1 MNGNAT
7 VSPRTMRGL
16 TLSVVLAVV
25 GYFAF
30 TLWGGWGEVRASL
43 SQVGGQELLWL
54 LLLSLV
60 NYLLRFVRWRKFL
73 RILGY
78 PLPQWT
84 NLRIY
89 LSGFALT
96 TTPGKAGEAL
106 RSVLLKPLGVAY
118 PHSLAAL
125 LAERL
130 GDLMAVL
137 LLACVGLYAYEPA
150 RPVVAILA
158 LCFVFGLWLLQQHEL
173 LGRIEQ
179 WLKSRFHQRVAH
191 LISGFIDILR
201 HSGGLLSL
209 PLLGYSLWLG
219 VIAWGAE
226 GLAFYYLLQVM
237 GADVSLTA
245 AIFIY
250 AFSMLIGAI
259 SFLPGGLGGAEV
271 TMTALLVLNGMDSA
285 AAVAATLL
293 IRLTTLWFA
302 VVLGLLAMVS
312 ARWAASTEIGH

>member
-1 MNGNAT
+1 MSEVPAI
-7 VSPRTMRGL
+7 SPRAMRGL
-16 TLSVVLAVV
+16 SLSVVFAVV
-25 GYFAF
+25 CYFVF
-30 TLWGGWGEVRASL
+30 SLWGGWEEIRDSL
-43 SQVGGQELLWL
+43 AKVTLLDLSLL

-73 RILGY
+73 RLQGHQV
-78 PLPQWT
+78 PELA

-89 LSGFALT
+89 VSGFALT

-106 RSVLLKPLGVAY
+106 RSLLLKPYGVSY
-118 PHSLAAL
+118 PHSLAVL

-130 GDLMAVL
+130 GDLMSVL

-150 RPVVAILA
+150 RPVVAVMA
-158 LCFVFGLWLLQQHEL
+158 LLFIFGLWLLQQHVL

-179 WLKSRFHQRVAH
+179 WLTRRFHQRVAH
-191 LISGFIDILR
+191 LISGFIDTLR
-201 HSGGLLSL
+201 HSRGLLSL

-219 VIAWGAE
+219 IIAWGAE

-237 GADVSLTA
+237 GFEITLVTA
-245 AIFIY
+245 MFIY

-271 TMTALLVLNGMDSA
+271 TMTALLMLNGVDNG

-302 VVLGLLAMVS
+302 VVLGLLAMLPGRRALS
-312 ARWAASTEIGH
+312 GGDS

>member
-1 MNGNAT
+1 
-7 VSPRTMRGL
+7 MRGL
-16 TLSVVLAVV
+16 SLSVILAVV

-30 TLWGGWGEVRASL
+30 SLWGGWEEVRESL
-43 SQVGGQELLWL
+43 SQVSWLDLLLL
-54 LLLSLV
+54 LLLSLL
-60 NYLLRFVRWRKFL
+60 NYLLRFVRWAKFL
-73 RILGY
+73 RLQGY
-78 PLPQWT
+78 SVPGVA

-106 RSVLLKPLGVAY
+106 RSVLLKPFGVSY

-150 RPVVAILA
+150 RPVVAVMVVG
-158 LCFVFGLWLLQQHEL
+158 FVFGLWLLQQDAL
-173 LGRIEQ
+173 LGRMEQ
-179 WLKSRFHQRVAH
+179 WLTRRFHQRLAH
-191 LISGFIDILR
+191 LISGFIDTLR

-226 GLAFYYLLQVM
+226 GIAFYYLLQVM
-237 GADVSLTA
+237 GADVSFTA

-271 TMTALLVLNGMDSA
+271 TMTALLVLNGMDNA

-302 VVLGLLAMVS
+302 VVLGLLAMLPGRGRS
-312 ARWAASTEIGH
+312 AVGDNH

>member
-1 MNGNAT
+1 
-7 VSPRTMRGL
+7 MRGL
-16 TLSVVLAVV
+16 SLSVVLAVV

-30 TLWGGWGEVRASL
+30 TLWGGWEEVRDSL
-43 SQVGGQELLWL
+43 AQVGWLDLLWL

-60 NYLLRFVRWRKFL
+60 NYLLRFVRWRTFL
-73 RILGY
+73 QRLDY
-78 PLPQWT
+78 VLPDWS

-89 LSGFALT
+89 ISGFALT

-150 RPVVAILA
+150 RPVVAVMA
-158 LCFVFGLWLLQQHEL
+158 LGFIFGLWLLQQDTL
-173 LGRIEQ
+173 LGRVEE
-179 WLKSRFHQRVAH
+179 WLKRRFRQRLAH
-191 LISGFIDILR
+191 LISGFIDTLR

-209 PLLGYSLWLG
+209 PLLGYSLGLG
-219 VIAWGAE
+219 IVAWGAE
-226 GLAFYYLLQVM
+226 GIAFYYLLQVM

-271 TMTALLVLNGMDSA
+271 TMTALLMLNGMDNA
-285 AAVAATLL
+285 AAVAATLV

-302 VVLGLLAMVS
+302 VVLGLLAMLPG
-312 ARWAASTEIGH
+312 RGR

>member
-1 MNGNAT
+1 MSEAPV
-7 VSPRTMRGL
+7 VSPRGMRGL
-16 TLSVVLAVV
+16 TLSVLFAVV
-25 GYFAF
+25 CYFAF
-30 TLWGGWGEVRASL
+30 SLWGGWDEVRTSL
-43 SQVGGQELLWL
+43 LQVSMVDL
-54 LLLSLV
+54 LLLLFLSLV

-73 RILGY
+73 RLQGY
-78 PLPQWT
+78 AVPDLA

-89 LSGFALT
+89 FSGFALT

-106 RSVLLKPLGVAY
+106 RSLLLKPFGVSY
-118 PHSLAAL
+118 PHSLAVL

-130 GDLMAVL
+130 GDLMSVL
-137 LLACVGLYAYEPA
+137 LLACIGLYGYEPA
-150 RPVVAILA
+150 RPVVAVMAVI
-158 LCFVFGLWLLQQHEL
+158 FIFGVWLLQQDAL

-179 WLKSRFHQRVAH
+179 WLMQRLKQRVAH
-191 LISGFIDILR
+191 LISGFIDTLR

-219 VIAWGAE
+219 IIAWGAE

-237 GADVSLTA
+237 GSDIGLVVAL
-245 AIFIY
+245 FIY

-271 TMTALLVLNGMDSA
+271 TMTALLMLNGMDNG

-302 VVLGLLAMVS
+302 VVLGLLAMLPGRR
-312 ARWAASTEIGH
+312 ALPTGT

>member
-1 MNGNAT
+1 
-7 VSPRTMRGL
+7 MRGL
-16 TLSVVLAVV
+16 TLSVLFAVI

-30 TLWGGWGEVRASL
+30 TLWGGWEEVRDSL
-43 SQVGGQELLWL
+43 SQVGWADLALL
-54 LLLSLV
+54 LLLSLI
-60 NYLLRFVRWRKFL
+60 NYLLRFVRWRKYL
-73 RILGY
+73 RLQGY
-78 PLPQWT
+78 RLSEMT

-106 RSVLLKPLGVAY
+106 RSVLLKPLGVSY

-150 RPVVAILA
+150 RPVVVIMA
-158 LCFVFGLWLLQQHEL
+158 LGFAFGVWLLQQHTV
-173 LGRIEQ
+173 LGQIEQ
-179 WLKSRFHQRVAH
+179 WLNRRFKQRAAH
-191 LISGFIDILR
+191 LISGFIDTML
-201 HSGGLLSL
+201 HSGRLLSL
-209 PLLGYSLWLG
+209 PLLGYSLGLG

-226 GLAFYYLLQVM
+226 GIAFYYLLQVM
-237 GADVSLTA
+237 GADVALTT

-271 TMTALLVLNGMDSA
+271 TMTALLVLNGMDNA

-302 VVLGLLAMVS
+302 VVLGLLAMMAGRGKAEERVTR
-312 ARWAASTEIGH
+312 A

>member
-1 MNGNAT
+1 
-7 VSPRTMRGL
+7 MRGL
-16 TLSVVLAVV
+16 SLSVVLAVI

-30 TLWGGWGEVRASL
+30 SLWGGWDEVRASL
-43 SQVGGQELLWL
+43 AQVGVLELLWL

-78 PLPQWT
+78 SLPEWT

-106 RSVLLKPLGVAY
+106 RSVLLKPFNVAY

-179 WLKSRFHQRVAH
+179 WLKCRFHQRVAH
-191 LISGFIDILR
+191 IISGFIDTLR

-271 TMTALLVLNGMDSA
+271 TMTALLMLSGMDNA

-302 VVLGLLAMVS
+302 VLLGLLAMLS
-312 ARWAASTEIGH
+312 ARWTASTEVRH

>member
-1 MNGNAT
+1 MTDASV
-7 VSPRTMRGL
+7 VSPRAMRGL
-16 TLSVVLAVV
+16 TLSVLLAVV
-25 GYFAF
+25 GYFVF
-30 TLWGGWGEVRASL
+30 SLWGGWHEVRASL
-43 SQVGGQELLWL
+43 AQVGWLDLLWL

-73 RILGY
+73 RLLGY
-78 PLPQWT
+78 VLPELS

-118 PHSLAAL
+118 SHSLAAL
-125 LAERL
+125 LTERV

-137 LLACVGLYAYEPA
+137 LLACVGLFAYEPA
-150 RPVVAILA
+150 RPVVAVMAVVFL
-158 LCFVFGLWLLQQHEL
+158 FGLWLLQQDAL

-179 WLKSRFHQRVAH
+179 WLKRRFHQRLAH
-191 LISGFIDILR
+191 LISGFIDTLR

-209 PLLGYSLWLG
+209 PLLLYSLGLG
-219 VIAWGAE
+219 VVAWGAE
-226 GLAFYYLLQVM
+226 GIAFYYLLQVM
-237 GADVSLTA
+237 GADVSLTM

-250 AFSMLIGAI
+250 AFAMLVGAI

-271 TMTALLVLNGMDSA
+271 TMTALLLLSGMDNA
-285 AAVAATLL
+285 TAVAATLL

-302 VVLGLLAMVS
+302 VVLGLLAMLPGRSVKN
-312 ARWAASTEIGH
+312 

>member
-1 MNGNAT
+1 VSEGAAS
-7 VSPRTMRGL
+7 SPRALRGL
-16 TLSVVLAVV
+16 TLSVLFAVAC
-25 GYFAF
+25 YFVF
-30 TLWGGWGEVRASL
+30 TLWGGWEEVRASL
-43 SQVGGQELLWL
+43 AQVTWGDLIFL
-54 LLLSLV
+54 LLLSLI
-60 NYLLRFVRWRKFL
+60 NYLLRYLRWGRFL
-73 RILGY
+73 RLQGY
-78 PLPQWT
+78 QLPRLV

-106 RSVLLKPLGVAY
+106 RSLLLKPYGVSY

-150 RPVVAILA
+150 RPVVAVLA
-158 LCFVFGLWLLQQHEL
+158 LLFIFGIWLLQQHAL
-173 LGRIEQ
+173 LARIEQ
-179 WLKSRFHQRVAH
+179 WLNRRFQQRVAH
-191 LISGFIDILR
+191 LISGFIDTLR

-209 PLLGYSLWLG
+209 PLLMYSLGLG
-219 VIAWGAE
+219 IIAWGAE

-237 GADVSLTA
+237 GADVALDV

-250 AFSMLIGAI
+250 AFAMLIGAI

-271 TMTALLVLNGMDSA
+271 TMTALLMFNGMDNGS
-285 AAVAATLL
+285 AVAATLL

-302 VVLGLLAMVS
+302 VVLGLLAMIPGGS
-312 ARWAASTEIGH
+312 RN